1 MANPPLTVIESAG
14 TGMEPP
20 IALGE
25 RGRALWNSV
34 RSEYVIAGRG
44 RYRAFGTSLRGGRPG
59 RGVARSD

>member
-44 RYRAFGTSLRGGRPG
+44 RYRAFGKACAAADRAEAL
-59 RGVARSD
+59 RSD